1 MEEKEGLDTKSSGT
15 KAARGKK
22 GTSYSIQ
29 EMKKRKIRQR
39 SVYSREKRL
48 ERFLEEKR
56 KKWRKEEEEELR
68 NLKNPEE
75 VWRYINRMRGKKEW
89 RENNIS
95 NDEWERH
102 FVGLLDGRRYNK
114 GKEVNELE
122 DREKIKE
129 AESEILVTG
138 AEEVA
143 LEELEIWQALRRT
156 KDNKNCWHEWHSHE
170 SMEIQR
176 NSDKEWFQRIIE
188 PSMKIQKLFRRMEN
202 RGNCV
207 NIQERRPRQDRK
219 L

>member
-1 MEEKEGLDTKSSGT
+1 
-15 KAARGKK
+15 
-22 GTSYSIQ
+22 
-29 EMKKRKIRQR
+29 
-39 SVYSREKRL
+39 
-48 ERFLEEKR
+48 
-56 KKWRKEEEEELR
+56 
-68 NLKNPEE
+68 
-75 VWRYINRMRGKKEW
+75 MRGKKEW

-122 DREKIKE
+122 DREKTKE

-143 LEELEIWQALRRT
+143 LEELEIWQSLRRT
-156 KDNKNCWHEWHSHE
+156 KDNKNCWPGWRSHE
-170 SMEIQR
+170 SMEIRR

-188 PSMKIQKLFRRMEN
+188 PSMEIQKLFRRMEN

-207 NIQERRPRQDRK
+207 NIQERKPRQDRK

>member
-1 MEEKEGLDTKSSGT
+1 MEQKLHEE
-15 KAARGKK
+15 KK

-102 FVGLLDGRRYNK
+102 FVGLLAGRRYNK
-114 GKEVNELE
+114 GKEMNELE
-122 DREKIKE
+122 DRKKTKE

-156 KDNKNCWHEWHSHE
+156 KDNKNCWHGWHSHE
-170 SMEIQR
+170 SMEIRR

-188 PSMKIQKLFRRMEN
+188 PSMEIQKLFRRMEN

-207 NIQERRPRQDRK
+207 NIQEKRPRQDRK